1 MEIEI
6 SISRAFP
13 NRNLETRNDE
23 KKMINN
29 QPNILLKLKGLKNGF
44 NMAEKRLT
52 EYILKNTDKVIL
64 QKIRDLEYESGVSY
78 ATIIRFTKK
87 LGFSGFKEFKNSLIK
102 TSSPSK
108 QLIKIP
114 ENFPIKPNDKI
125 NTVVKKSFQNS
136 FNILNETQEILDIE
150 ILQKAA
156 NAISNAEKIFFLGTG
171 DSGII
176 ARYGYTRFLRI
187 GLQCN
192 HIEDSTLQKINMSLL
207 SESDVLIAI
216 SSSGRSKNII
226 DCAKIANKLGAKVIS
241 LCDYAISPLSKIAT
255 IPLFTTTRD
264 VGKFLDIERPLTIAQ
279 IHMIELLFLNTCLK
293 IGTRAFSRYQKTKEI
308 GDMEKEG
315 I

>member
-108 QLIKIP
+108 EKTPSVGGISRMSVRP
-114 ENFPIKPNDKI
+114 
-125 NTVVKKSFQNS
+125 TVVLPQ
-136 FNILNETQEILDIE
+136 
-150 ILQKAA
+150 
-156 NAISNAEKIFFLGTG
+156 
-171 DSGII
+171 
-176 ARYGYTRFLRI
+176 
-187 GLQCN
+187 
-192 HIEDSTLQKINMSLL
+192 
-207 SESDVLIAI
+207 
-216 SSSGRSKNII
+216 
-226 DCAKIANKLGAKVIS
+226 
-241 LCDYAISPLSKIAT
+241 PLSPTSPSVLPASIVNVTPSTA
-255 IPLFTTTRD
+255 FTCPMVRLNRPALM
-264 VGKFLDIERPLTIAQ
+264 GKCVFRFRTSTNFFCVWLIRKFICFNYACSSKACFCPA
-279 IHMIELLFLNTCLK
+279 
-293 IGTRAFSRYQKTKEI
+293 YQQAA
-308 GDMEKEG
+308 
-315 I
+315 